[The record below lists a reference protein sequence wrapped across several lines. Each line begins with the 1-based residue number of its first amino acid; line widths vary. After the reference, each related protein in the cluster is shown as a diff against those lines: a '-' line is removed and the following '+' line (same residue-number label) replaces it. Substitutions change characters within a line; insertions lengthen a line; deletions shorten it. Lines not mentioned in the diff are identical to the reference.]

1 MKFVFRPA
9 NILLFAGFFSV
20 PAFTQQKAEP
30 LSTWAYDSINIPLSS
45 SESDQDNPVLVAVVD
60 DAFRLTHQELE
71 EFIYKNPREI
81 PGNQLDDDGNNYVD
95 DVYGWDISD
104 HDPDV
109 SVPEGR
115 SKEYYHGTYVSS
127 IITSIASLHYGDAAS
142 RKIKIMPV
150 KVLSNQASQ
159 TYLKDGYRGIRYAME
174 NGADIICLAWSGG
187 NPGPE
192 DLEIIR
198 EASNRGI
205 LLISSAGNF
214 NEEQILHPAIVP
226 EVLAVSGINRKFQK
240 EEHSNYGM
248 QADIAAPA
256 EQVRGAHPEQD
267 NAYIQDKGT
276 SAATALV
283 SGCAAVILSKNN
295 SLKNTDLKE
304 ALMNA
309 STPFPRQ
316 FSNHGGKLGAGIL
329 NLANSLDYEARPQD
343 REKHYSSL
351 RSKGS
356 INILAE
362 SNSNCWE
369 IEPAGGYQGFDLE
382 PDISKVKKPGK
393 HSFRIVVHDSVWN
406 EYKLSNLPPQL
417 FVPSASLKLMMEHN
431 SLRKKD
437 LFKMNFQGK
446 TVDSTRLFCSD
457 TRYLDLES
465 GSIEDGSGEYNYAD
479 NCSCRW
485 IITVP
490 PGKRIKFT
498 FDQMD
503 TQANVDF
510 VYLVDGRT
518 AVPDHIIAK
527 FSGQNIPPVVFS
539 RTNEVLVWFVS
550 DKSLSMQGWRLSY
563 ETVD

>member
-1 MKFVFRPA
+1 M
-9 NILLFAGFFSV
+9 
-20 PAFTQQKAEP
+20 
-30 LSTWAYDSINIPLSS
+30 
-45 SESDQDNPVLVAVVD
+45 
-60 DAFRLTHQELE
+60 
-71 EFIYKNPREI
+71 
-81 PGNQLDDDGNNYVD
+81 D
-95 DVYGWDISD
+95 DVKAGILPIMIPMSPSPKGEARYTTMAPMFQ
-104 HDPDV
+104 HN
-109 SVPEGR
+109 
-115 SKEYYHGTYVSS
+115 HQH
-127 IITSIASLHYGDAAS
+127 ASLHYGEPPAG
-142 RKIKIMPV
+142 KIKISPS

-198 EASNRGI
+198 EANNRGI
-205 LLISSAGNF
+205 LLISAAGNF
-214 NEEQILHPAIVP
+214 NEEEILHPAVVP

-248 QADIAAPA
+248 QSDIAAPA
-256 EQVRGAHPEQD
+256 EHVKGAHPEQD

-295 SLKNTDLKE
+295 SLKNTELKE

-329 NLANSLDYEARPQD
+329 NLTNSLDYATRPQD
-343 REKHYSSL
+343 REKHYSAL

-356 INILAE
+356 INILAGR
-362 SNSNCWE
+362 NSNYWE
-369 IEPAGGYQGFDLE
+369 IHPAGGYQGFYLE
-382 PDISKVKKPGK
+382 PDISKIKKPGK

-406 EYKLSNLPPQL
+406 EYNLANIPAQL
-417 FVPSASLKLMMEHN
+417 FIPSASLKLMMEN
-431 SLRKKD
+431 SSLRKKD
-437 LFKMNFQGK
+437 LFRINYQGK
-446 TVDSTRLFCSD
+446 TVDSTRLYCSD

-465 GSIEDGSGEYNYAD
+465 GSIDDGSGENYYA
-479 NCSCRW
+479 NKCSCRW
-485 IITVP
+485 IIRVP

-510 VYLVDGRT
+510 VYLVDGQT
-518 AVPDHIIAK
+518 AIPENFIAK

-539 RTNEVLVWFVS
+539 RTNEVLVWFVT
-550 DKSLSMQGWRLSY
+550 DKSISGQGWRLHY
-563 ETVD
+563 ETVE